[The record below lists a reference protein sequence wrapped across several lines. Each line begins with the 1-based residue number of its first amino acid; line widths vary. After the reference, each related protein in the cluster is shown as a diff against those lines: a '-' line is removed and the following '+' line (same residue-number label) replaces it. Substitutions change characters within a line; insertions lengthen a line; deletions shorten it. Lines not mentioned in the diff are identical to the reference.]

1 MWFNGDGVAMVRRK
15 PRILFSRILQSLVSC
30 ASDSVCNVLMEEK
43 MSRRKS
49 KSTEIEEMKSNNNLS
64 NCWPMFV
71 QYGQI
76 DVSVSRFT
84 RSRKRCEIVRICKKR
99 ATIGL
104 NVCLVKPFASTLAV

>member
-1 MWFNGDGVAMVRRK
+1 MNDGLVFVGFWRKLKKKPIHNVYCGSTKRVVRRK
-15 PRILFSRILQSLVSC
+15 PRLLFFSYPAVF

-49 KSTEIEEMKSNNNLS
+49 ESNKIEEMKSNNNLS
-64 NCWPMFV
+64 NCWPMFI

-84 RSRKRCEIVRICKKR
+84 RSQTLRNFKNLKKR
-99 ATIGL
+99 YD
-104 NVCLVKPFASTLAV
+104 